1 MYLQRCWKWSRHPRV
16 RCTENGRYLYTE
28 HVTSHPQRAR
38 STAAKRGVR
47 GAGVLVVG
55 YVRVSTD
62 EQATS
67 GLGLDAQRAAI
78 ADECTRRGWELVE
91 VFEDAG
97 ASGKS
102 MVGRPALQEALDA
115 VRSHR
120 AGALVVAKLDRLS
133 RSLLDFAALM
143 EDARK
148 EGWALVILDLG
159 VDTTTPSGEMIAN
172 VMATFAQFERRLIG
186 QRTKDALAVKKRQGV
201 KLGRPQSIGDN
212 VVKRIR
218 RERKAGKSLRVIANS
233 LNDDGVP
240 TGHGGVKWHAS
251 TVRAVLGE
259 TSARKV
265 TSAA

>member
-1 MYLQRCWKWSRHPRV
+1 
-16 RCTENGRYLYTE
+16 
-28 HVTSHPQRAR
+28 
-38 STAAKRGVR
+38 
-47 GAGVLVVG
+47 VVG

-78 ADECTRRGWELVE
+78 TEECQRRSWELVE

-102 MVGRPALQEALDA
+102 LAGRPALQEALTA
-115 VRSHR
+115 VKSHR
-120 AGALVVAKLDRLS
+120 ACALVVAKLDRLS

-143 EDARK
+143 EDART

-201 KLGRPQSIGDN
+201 KLGRPRSVSED
-212 VVKRIR
+212 VVRRIR
-218 RERKAGKSLRVIANS
+218 RERRAGKSLRAIADR
-233 LNDDGVP
+233 LNEDQVA
-240 TGHGGVKWHAS
+240 TGHGGAKWHAS

-259 TSARKV
+259 T
-265 TSAA
+265 TSAGTT

>member
-1 MYLQRCWKWSRHPRV
+1 MEVVDQANLDLQD
-16 RCTENGRYLYTE
+16 GRKEPSDGPGRRLRASL
-28 HVTSHPQRAR
+28 HRRAGLLGAR
-38 STAAKRGVR
+38 SGGPTRR
-47 GAGVLVVG
+47 HLV
-55 YVRVSTD
+55 
-62 EQATS
+62 
-67 GLGLDAQRAAI
+67 
-78 ADECTRRGWELVE
+78 ECDRRGWELADVY
-91 VFEDAG
+91 EDAG

-102 MVGRPALQEALDA
+102 LAGRPALQEALNA

-186 QRTKDALAVKKRQGV
+186 QRTKDALAVKRRQGV
-201 KLGRPQSIGDN
+201 RLGRPPSLSAD
-212 VVKRIR
+212 VVKRIK
-218 RERKAGKSLRVIANS
+218 RERKAGRSLRAIADG

-240 TGHGGVKWHAS
+240 TGHGGAKWHAS
-251 TVRAVLGE
+251 TVKAVLDAQNRKSGALRL
-259 TSARKV
+259 TS
-265 TSAA
+265 